1 MLRNRFHDMFSHF
14 VTIPAYYGQIQH
26 LATTRS
32 MLHICIMRYK
42 QEGEANMEKSAR
54 YKSIRQMAA
63 QGHISNKVLSIHAFT
78 REQVMPTCSLGLS
91 HPIRGGFHPPSNTMW
106 HWLRPTHESK

>member
-1 MLRNRFHDMFSHF
+1 MICLAISSQYRRIMDRYN
-14 VTIPAYYGQIQH
+14 ILQQH
-26 LATTRS
+26 GPCYTYAL
-32 MLHICIMRYK
+32 CIMRYK

-63 QGHISNKVLSIHAFT
+63 QGHISNRVLSIHAFT

-106 HWLRPTHESK
+106 HWLRPTNESK